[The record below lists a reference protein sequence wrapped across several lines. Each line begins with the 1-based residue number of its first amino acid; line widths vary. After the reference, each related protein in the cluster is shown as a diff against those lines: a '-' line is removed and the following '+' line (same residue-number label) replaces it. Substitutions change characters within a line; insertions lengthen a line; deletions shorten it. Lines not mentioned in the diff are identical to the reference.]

1 MSRSEPRSKSPSA
14 SRFEATASLQ
24 LHALISD
31 LHWRIQML
39 DSDIA
44 EEERASG
51 NADPLS
57 PTYSMLAQA
66 LRARR
71 DNLRTSVALL
81 EAQRERAAQLLRAA

>member
-1 MSRSEPRSKSPSA
+1 MQST

-39 DSDIA
+39 ESDIA
-44 EEERASG
+44 EEERNAG
-51 NADPLS
+51 NTDPGS
-57 PTYSMLAQA
+57 PTYSMLALN

-71 DNLRTSVALL
+71 DNLRISVTLL
-81 EAQRERAAQLLRAA
+81 EARVARAAAPQQAA